1 MQNDKAPEDGLARE
15 RRAILEEVA
24 AWLDGP
30 MLLLS
35 LAWLGLVVLEL
46 IGASNAA
53 IRTTGVVIWI
63 LFILDFALRLVL
75 APNRR
80 AYLRKHW
87 LTAIG
92 LLAPALRLL
101 PVIPSIFAFLGA
113 ARLADGMQLAAML
126 GSLNHGMRA
135 VRSAMERRA
144 IHYMI
149 VFTVIVT
156 LVGAAGMYAF
166 EEAVLGAARPPTYG
180 EALWWTVALIWSFSA
195 EYLPKTVEGRVL
207 ANLLGLYGLAAT
219 GYLTAALAAY
229 FLGHDANSKTS
240 EAKSIEGL
248 RAEIAA
254 LHADVR
260 LLARA
265 SGPDQG
271 GPGGGPERSPG

>member
-1 MQNDKAPEDGLARE
+1 MQDDETPEDGLARE

-46 IGASNAA
+46 IGASNPT

-63 LFILDFALRLVL
+63 LFILDFALRMAL

-87 LTAIG
+87 LTALG
-92 LLAPALRLL
+92 LVAPALRLL
-101 PVIPSIFAFLGA
+101 PVIPSIVNLLGA
-113 ARLADGMQLAAML
+113 VRLTDGMQLAAML

-135 VRSAMERRA
+135 VRAALERRA

-149 VFTVIVT
+149 VSTVIVT

-166 EEAVLGAARPPTYG
+166 EEAVLGAAGPPTYG
-180 EALWWTVALIWSFSA
+180 EALWWTVGLIWSFGA
-195 EYLPKTVEGRVL
+195 QYAPKTVEGRAL
-207 ANLLGLYGLAAT
+207 ASLLGLYGLAAS

-229 FLGHDANSKTS
+229 FLGHDAETKENKAS
-240 EAKSIEGL
+240 EAKSLEGL

-260 LLARA
+260 LLTRT
-265 SGPDQG
+265 S
-271 GPGGGPERSPG
+271 GPGGGPERSSG